1 MGVFRVDETTQKD
14 EEKET
19 RVGDFFKIETKI
31 GSLESPR
38 TFIFDETFI

>member
-14 EEKET
+14 EEKEKDA
-19 RVGDFFKIETKI
+19 RDGDFFKIETKI

-38 TFIFDETFI
+38 TTANLHI